1 MSELLQLRDLGIT
14 VGSCQAI
21 QPKLDLILQR
31 CLESDAG
38 NEAGN

>member
-14 VGSCQAI
+14 VSSYQEI

-31 CLESDAG
+31 YLESDAG
-38 NEAGN
+38 N